1 MNFEKFVAKRLHT
14 EKNLQHSISKP
25 ILKMAIAAVS
35 LSITIMILAIAIGK
49 GLQEKI
55 SAKVTGFTSDIQV
68 SVLDLNQ
75 SLEAAPLFA
84 DSTLI
89 NSLLEIEGVSQIQT
103 HISKNALIKTDT
115 EFEGVV
121 IKGVDEIYNWDFIQS
136 HIIQGNIPKYSS
148 EKKSSEIVISK
159 KIAQKL
165 NLKIQDKVLFYFQGK
180 KSNQPLIRKFTINGL
195 YETGIEL
202 FDNIY
207 IIADKKHLQ
216 KINHWTKDQCSTI
229 EIQVQEGFNSDE
241 VYAMVEMVSPYDTQ
255 VNSSR
260 ELYPQIFDWIKL
272 FDINILIIL
281 LIMIIVASINMIS
294 SLLIIILERTKM
306 IGLMKALG
314 ATNLSIKKI
323 FLYHAF
329 YLLKQGLLIGNGI
342 GLTIIGIQYFFA
354 PIQLDPNHYY
364 VKALPVILSIE
375 NWLMINL
382 MSIIICM
389 CILIIPS
396 ILIQKV
402 EPVKAIRYE

>member
-1 MNFEKFVAKRLHT
+1 LNFEKFVAKRLHT

-35 LSITIMILAIAIGK
+35 LSITVMILAIATGK

-75 SLEAAPLFA
+75 SLEAAPLLA

-89 NSLLEIEGVSQIQT
+89 NSLLQIEGVAQIQT
-103 HISKNALIKTDT
+103 HITKNALIKTDT
-115 EFEGVV
+115 EFEGVL
-121 IKGVDEIYNWDFIQS
+121 IKGVDDNYNWDFIQS
-136 HIIQGNIPKYSS
+136 HITEGVIPKYSS
-148 EKKSSEIVISK
+148 NKKSSEIVISK
-159 KIAQKL
+159 KLAQKL
-165 NLKIQDKVLFYFQGK
+165 SLKVQDKALFYFQGK
-180 KSNQPLIRKFTINGL
+180 KSHQPLIRKFTIKGL

-202 FDNIY
+202 FDDVY
-207 IIADKKHLQ
+207 IIADIKHLQ
-216 KINHWTKDQCSTI
+216 KINHWTKDQCSSI
-229 EIQVQEGFNSDE
+229 EVQVKEGYNSDE
-241 VYAMVEMVSPYDTQ
+241 VYAMVEMVSPYDTR
-255 VNSSR
+255 VNSTK

-272 FDINILIIL
+272 FDLNILIIL
-281 LIMIIVASINMIS
+281 LIMILVASINMIS

-314 ATNLSIKKI
+314 AANMSIKKI

-329 YLLKQGLLIGNGI
+329 YLLRRGLLIGNGI
-342 GLTIIGIQYFFA
+342 GLTIIGIQHFFA

-364 VKALPVILSIE
+364 VKALPVVLSIE

-382 MSIIICM
+382 MSILICM
-389 CILIIPS
+389 CILIIPA

-402 EPVKAIRYE
+402 EPVKALRYE